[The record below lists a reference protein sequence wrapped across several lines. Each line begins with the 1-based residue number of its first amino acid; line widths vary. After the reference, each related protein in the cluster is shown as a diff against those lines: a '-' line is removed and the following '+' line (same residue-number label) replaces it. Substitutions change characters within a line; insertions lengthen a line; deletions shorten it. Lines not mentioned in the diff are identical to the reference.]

1 MDAFAP
7 DVLDDMS
14 IRALTKKVVVEEDA
28 QMTAYFHKKQGQVLK
43 SI

>member
-28 QMTAYFHKKQGQVLK
+28 QMTAVFPQETRQVLK